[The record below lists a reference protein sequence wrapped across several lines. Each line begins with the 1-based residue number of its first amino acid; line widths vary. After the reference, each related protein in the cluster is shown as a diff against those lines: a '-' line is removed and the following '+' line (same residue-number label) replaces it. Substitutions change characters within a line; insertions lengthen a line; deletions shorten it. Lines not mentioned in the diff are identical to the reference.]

1 MLSPFAAKANHW
13 PLYFQTQC
21 SDGMFCSVQTGP
33 PTGAWRGRVL
43 AFVERNELLG
53 FPAFHSQCSRA
64 TERLARRLCG
74 SLGGAALVN
83 TDVVASATQ
92 PADAGPVP
100 RATERPMA
108 IAGATQSSEERIR
121 TTEEQRAEVD
131 GMRDFRRCHR
141 QVCIVATLPG
151 TGVTADFKVEKSRS
165 RYLGGKILWCM
176 ACR

>member
-1 MLSPFAAKANHW
+1 MLRWHVLFR
-13 PLYFQTQC
+13 T
-21 SDGMFCSVQTGP
+21 DRT
-33 PTGAWRGRVL
+33 PTGACRGRVL

-92 PADAGPVP
+92 PADAGLCASC
-100 RATERPMA
+100 ATERPMA

-121 TTEEQRAEVD
+121 TTEEQHGEVD
-131 GMRDFRRCHR
+131 GMHDFRRCHR

-151 TGVTADFKVEKSRS
+151 TGVTADCKVEKSRS
-165 RYLGGKILWCM
+165 RYLGGKIL
-176 ACR
+176 